1 MAVREFKKPS
11 GFIFKVDSNV
21 HSAEYIASC
30 ESNFEEVKKEVKKV
44 KKESKKKGGK

>member
-21 HSAEYIASC
+21 HSAGYIASC
-30 ESNFEEVKKEVKKV
+30 ESKFEEVKKEVKKST
-44 KKESKKKGGK
+44 KKTSKAKK